1 MRAGVHHLS
10 ITMLTFFAIN
20 RVAHFAVGVLKS
32 LISIPSWWRSR
43 LERTWIGIIVA
54 VMTYRLGLAFRVLG

>member
-1 MRAGVHHLS
+1 
-10 ITMLTFFAIN
+10 
-20 RVAHFAVGVLKS
+20 LKS